1 MKKILSLILVMMTI
15 AFNAIAG
22 EQKTSSSSS
31 KPVSL
36 EVRQTKEQATMVH
49 RAPMRINIE
58 AWYDAETNSI
68 DISFDGEAEGEVFLY
83 VNGYIADY
91 ASEINTTLSV
101 PDMSGQYEIQ
111 IIGETWIA
119 QGFFTIH

>member
-1 MKKILSLILVMMTI
+1 MMTI
-15 AFNAIAG
+15 ALNAIAG
-22 EQKTSSSSS
+22 ETKTSSSSP

-36 EVRQTKEQATMVH
+36 EVRQTKETATMVH

-83 VNGYIADY
+83 LNGYIVDY

>member
-36 EVRQTKEQATMVH
+36 EVHQTKEQATMVH